1 MFGREHGSKPGSGGL
16 ATAAETSA
24 NRKERLRQLALE
36 KMDLSK
42 DPYFHKTHLGS
53 FECRLCLT
61 LHNNEANYLAHTQ
74 GKRHQ
79 TNLKARELKEAR
91 DREINKPLVKCF
103 MKIGTPGYSVVKQID
118 QLTNK
123 KSIQFKLN
131 YPDIAVGV
139 IPLYRLMGAFEQRQ
153 EIPDRSY
160 QYLVIAAEPY
170 DTIAFKIP
178 RLDIEKDPET
188 GKHGKS
194 IWDEKTKYLH

>member
-53 FECRLCLT
+53 FECP
-61 LHNNEANYLAHTQ
+61 
-74 GKRHQ
+74 
-79 TNLKARELKEAR
+79 RELKEAR
-91 DREINKPLVKCF
+91 DRGIPRTVLEINKPLVKCF

-194 IWDEKTKYLH
+194 IWDEKNKVFTLVIHYL